1 MQTSIFKRYLAIT
14 MVIIL
19 LSFTMLGT
27 VTLVFF
33 GRYWRQEKKD
43 LLTQNATSIAQT
55 ASRFLWE
62 KSEGKYE
69 LQGEPLMQF
78 MESFST
84 SIDADIFITDLDG
97 NVLLGSYACSKVKG
111 IDTAPLPL
119 VEKASGGLYEGRGRF
134 GGLYRENYY
143 IIAVPMAATEGGPQV
158 GAVFATTSPASMNS
172 IQLEAFKIFLVA
184 AGLALLIT
192 FCVVGVFAYRLVRPL
207 RLMSAAAR
215 SLETTLSISSPIYPA
230 SVREVASAIANGTS
244 RSFASVLTRKVLPL
258 PVGPIIRILDFSIS
272 TPSERSAITRL

>member
-111 IDTAPLPL
+111 IDTAPLSL

-215 SLETTLSISSPIYPA
+215 SFGA
-230 SVREVASAIANGTS
+230 GDFSVRV
-244 RSFASVLTRKVLPL
+244 
-258 PVGPIIRILDFSIS
+258 PVSSEDEMGQLAVRRIVDIIKKKDLINVKIQVCTKFIIRDTVRDLNK
-272 TPSERSAITRL
+272 